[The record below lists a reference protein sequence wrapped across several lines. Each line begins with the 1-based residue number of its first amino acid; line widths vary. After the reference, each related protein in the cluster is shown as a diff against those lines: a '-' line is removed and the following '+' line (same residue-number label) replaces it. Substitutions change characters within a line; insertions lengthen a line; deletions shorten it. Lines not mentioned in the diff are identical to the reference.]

1 VTKQAKTGRTL
12 MGKRLALIAL
22 LLIVGLVVA
31 ENILVGA
38 PPFYSAKET
47 RARIVD
53 EHTGQPIEGAV
64 VVAQWVLEVISGRG
78 PTMYIAEA
86 VTDKNGEFVIP
97 GWGPRPRGP
106 ITELREKSPQLLIF
120 KHGYWPLDLHNESPE
135 KVVKRIPNYKKLN
148 TKDLQKATAWYEGAP
163 AKYVQESMWNGL
175 NIQLEPFQGTA
186 DRWLET
192 LYSFRAAVG
201 LEDENRVPKL
211 FKALAKERGYFK
223 EHPVSKYHE
232 STFVSFFNIVERI
245 RR

>member
-1 VTKQAKTGRTL
+1 

-175 NIQLEPFQGTA
+175 NIQLEQFQGTPE
-186 DRWLET
+186 RWLET
-192 LYSFRAAVG
+192 LETFLVSIADTDQKRVRQLFAAV
-201 LEDENRVPKL
+201 NN
-211 FKALAKERGYFK
+211 EREYFRD
-223 EHPVSKYHE
+223 HSVSQRMQATL
-232 STFVSFFNIVERI
+232 SSFFDRLD
-245 RR
+245 RALK